1 MPKCMETLASRVI
14 SRLKAIMRVALA
26 KTRNKD
32 GGVTKDLAKVLISI
46 IVNGMLFGMNAP
58 LPIIRRHSG
67 LQFNSH
73 IYPRERPNATIR
85 PKFFKIS
92 METSLPA
99 KGSINLK
106 LSGKKASK
114 AAVSRLKDN
123 IKDIGPRKGGL
134 GNISSAT
141 ASVLTCK
148 LKISSIVLNRVEGRK
163 GV

>member
-14 SRLKAIMRVALA
+14 SRLKAIMRVALG
-26 KTRNKD
+26 KTRYKD
-32 GGVTKDLAKVLISI
+32 AGFTKDLTKIW
-46 IVNGMLFGMNAP
+46 MLFGLNVLLP
-58 LPIIRRHSG
+58 LIRRH
-67 LQFNSH
+67 SH

-148 LKISSIVLNRVEGRK
+148 FKISSIVLNRVEGRK